1 MKQIELLE
9 NKYELIK
16 NDRDCFNIE
25 EVKEKVTDYFI
36 DYDYIFGDYAYEKVR
51 LKGYYE
57 STNKKAKEIN
67 DIKNLDNYIENY
79 CSYGAR
85 TFLLKKIK

>member
-1 MKQIELLE
+1 MKQIELLD

-25 EVKEKVTDYFI
+25 EVKEKATDYFI